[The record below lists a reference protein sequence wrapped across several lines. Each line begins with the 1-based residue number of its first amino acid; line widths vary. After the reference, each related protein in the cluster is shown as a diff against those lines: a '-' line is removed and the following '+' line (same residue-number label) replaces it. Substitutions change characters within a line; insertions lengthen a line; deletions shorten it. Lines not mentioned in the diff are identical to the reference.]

1 MVAARATR
9 EGLDRAIFD
18 GEEFDGGTLPIVET
32 CWKLLARG
40 LPWPLAFKEDL
51 EVGLAEEVVEE
62 RTAALSEDNIA

>member
-18 GEEFDGGTLPIVET
+18 GGEFDGGVLPIFET
-32 CWKLLARG
+32 CLMLLERG
-40 LPWPLAFKEDL
+40 LPWPLACNVEL

-62 RTAALSEDNIA
+62 RTAALSKDDIA